1 MEQTERLYLREALGE
16 LRTRTAIPYPQ
27 DEGVKET
34 EGKLSQEQVALM
46 TAVRSGD
53 SGDRGASGCDAS
65 KRAQIHSST
74 VERS

>member
-1 MEQTERLYLREALGE
+1 MKQAERPYLREALGRLE
-16 LRTRTAIPYPQ
+16 TSKAIPYLQ
-27 DEGVKET
+27 DEEDKET

-65 KRAQIHSST
+65 KR
-74 VERS
+74 V